1 MRRRPSDR
9 LAPYLRRLRRHDL
22 VQKTLPALIARIG
35 HYIRLMRVDRPIG
48 TFLLLWPT
56 LWALW
61 LAGEGRPDPQVFVVF
76 VMGVFVMRAAGCVIN
91 DFADR
96 NIDGHVKRTRERPL
110 ATGAI
115 KPWEAIALFV
125 LLSLTAFALVLTTN
139 WLTIQLAVVGIFLA
153 ASYPFMKRYT
163 YLPQAYLGVAFG
175 WAAPMVWAA
184 QTGGL
189 TELAWLVFIAVILW
203 ALAYDTIYG
212 MVDRDDD
219 LKIGVKSAAILF
231 GDLDRVIIGLVQ
243 LALLLTLYLIGQQA
257 ELGVTYLWALAFA
270 AANIAWQ
277 QYLIYHRRRD
287 DCFRAFL
294 SNNWLG
300 FFVFAGILLDYTFNI

>member
-1 MRRRPSDR
+1 MNQRPGER
-9 LAPYLRRLRRHDL
+9 LAKYLRRLRRHP
-22 VQKTLPALIARIG
+22 VIREGVPAAVERAG

-48 TFLLLWPT
+48 TFLLLWPM
-56 LWALW
+56 LWAMW
-61 LAGEGRPDPQVFVVF
+61 LAGEGHPDPKVFVVF
-76 VMGVFVMRAAGCVIN
+76 VAGVFVMRAAGCVIN

-115 KPWEAIALFV
+115 RPWEAIVLFV
-125 LLSLTAFALVLTTN
+125 VLCLLAFGLVLTMN
-139 WLTIQLAVVGIFLA
+139 WLTIKLAFVGVFLA
-153 ASYPFMKRYT
+153 ATYPFMKRYT
-163 YLPQAYLGVAFG
+163 YLPQAYLGIAFG

-189 TELAWLVFIAVILW
+189 AELPWLIFIAVILW

-231 GDLDRVIIGLVQ
+231 GELDRLIIGLIQ
-243 LALLLTLYLIGQQA
+243 LALLFTLILIGQQA
-257 ELGVTYLWALAFA
+257 ELGASYYWALAFG

-287 DCFRAFL
+287 ACFRAFL
-294 SNNWLG
+294 SNNWFG
-300 FFVFAGILLDYTFNI
+300 FFVFAGILLHYTFSG

>member
-1 MRRRPSDR
+1 MRQRLGDR
-9 LAPYLRRLRRHDL
+9 IARQLKRARRHWL
-22 VQKTLPALIARIG
+22 VAETLPKVIQRLG
-35 HYIRLMRVDRPIG
+35 HYVRLMRVDRPIG

-61 LAGEGRPDPQVFVVF
+61 LAGEGHPDAKVFTVFVI
-76 VMGVFVMRAAGCVIN
+76 GVFVMRAAGCVIN

-115 KPWEAIALFV
+115 RPWEALLLFAL
-125 LLSLTAFALVLTTN
+125 LGLTAFGLVLTMNT
-139 WLTIQLAVVGIFLA
+139 LTIKLAFVGIFLA

-163 YLPQAYLGVAFG
+163 YLPQAYLGIAFG

-189 TELAWLVFIAVILW
+189 SELAWLVFIAVILW

-231 GDLDRVIIGLVQ
+231 GELDRLIIGLIQ

-257 ELGVTYLWALAFA
+257 ELGGTYLWGMAFG
-270 AANIAWQ
+270 AANILWQ
-277 QYLIYHRRRD
+277 QVLIFRRRRD

-294 SNNWLG
+294 SNNWFG
-300 FFVFAGILLDYTFNI
+300 FFIFAGILLDYTFRG

>member
-1 MRRRPSDR
+1 MRQ
-9 LAPYLRRLRRHDL
+9 LKRLRRSHF
-22 VQKTLPALIARIG
+22 VQAQLPAARDRVG
-35 HYIRLMRVDRPIG
+35 HYIRLMRIDRPIG

-61 LAGEGRPDPQVFVVF
+61 LAGEGQPDPHVFVVF
-76 VMGVFVMRAAGCVIN
+76 VLGVFVMRAAGCVMN

-96 NIDGHVKRTRERPL
+96 HIDGHVKRTKDRPL

-115 KPWEAIALFV
+115 QAWEAIMLFV
-125 LLSLTAFALVLTTN
+125 VLGLLAFGLVLTTN
-139 WLTIQLAVVGIFLA
+139 VLTIQLAFVGIFLA
-153 ASYPFMKRYT
+153 ATYPFMKRYT
-163 YLPQAYLGVAFG
+163 YLPQGYLGIAFG

-189 TELAWLVFIAVILW
+189 SELAWLVFIAVVLW

-219 LKIGVKSAAILF
+219 LKVGVKSAAILF
-231 GDLDRVIIGLVQ
+231 GDLDRLIIGLIQ
-243 LALLLTLYLIGQQA
+243 AAFLWTLYLIGQQA
-257 ELGVTYLWALAFA
+257 ELSAAYYWGLAFA
-270 AANIAWQ
+270 AVNMIWQ
-277 QYLIYHRRRD
+277 QMLIYRRRRD

-294 SNNWLG
+294 SNNWAG
-300 FFVFAGILLDYTFNI
+300 FFIFAGILLHYTFTL